1 MTEHSPK
8 DHPDN
13 IDRFERFTELAGLQ
27 EKNPEARI
35 EALQGIEADKFLDIL
50 AVSNGLLRGEDKFQR
65 WSGEAADVNV
75 SGLVMGVDM
84 EPPEQS
90 HELFKS
96 FYKKF
101 TSEIAPNEHDLQ
113 KSAIEMYFAIIG
125 THMFPDGNGRLA
137 RAAYHL
143 IKYGEL
149 PQDQSEILERHKGI
163 AHAAQAVNQ
172 GAVKELFDREGFAY
186 DYLNDVAADDT
197 QSQEDVGFVDGGLT
211 QQTKYIAARR
221 VMLRNGEWPEQPPK
235 TMKLKDWSED
245 KKQQFSDEYRN
256 VREEWLAAYI
266 DTAGAYAPG
275 LARLIE
281 SANKE

>member
-1 MTEHSPK
+1 
-8 DHPDN
+8 
-13 IDRFERFTELAGLQ
+13 
-27 EKNPEARI
+27 
-35 EALQGIEADKFLDIL
+35 
-50 AVSNGLLRGEDKFQR
+50 
-65 WSGEAADVNV
+65 
-75 SGLVMGVDM
+75 MGVDM

-101 TSEIAPNEHDLQ
+101 TTEIAPNEHDLQ

-125 THMFPDGNGRLA
+125 THLFPDGNGRLA

-149 PQDQSEILERHKGI
+149 PEDQSAIIERQKGI
-163 AHAAQAVNQ
+163 VQAAQAVNQ
-172 GAVKELFDREGFAY
+172 GAIKELFDREGFVY
-186 DYLNDVAADDT
+186 DYLDEFAADDT
-197 QSQEDVGFVDGGLT
+197 QSEDDELFVEGGRT

-221 VMLRNGEWPEQPPK
+221 VMLQNSEWPEHPPA
-235 TMKLKDWSED
+235 TLKLKDWPED
-245 KKQQFSDEYRN
+245 KKKQFNDEYRG
-256 VREEWLAAYI
+256 VREEWLAAFI

-281 SANKE
+281 PDSQKAA

>member
-1 MTEHSPK
+1 MTELSVN
-8 DHPDN
+8 DHPEN

-27 EKNPEARI
+27 VTDPEARI
-35 EALQGIEADKFLDIL
+35 EALQNMEADKFLDVL
-50 AVSNGLLRGEDKFQR
+50 AVSNGLLRGEGKFQR
-65 WSGEAADVNV
+65 WSGESADVNV

-84 EPPEQS
+84 EPPEQA

-137 RAAYHL
+137 RAAYQL

-149 PQDQSEILERHKGI
+149 PKDQSEILERQKGI
-163 AHAAQAVNQ
+163 AQAAQAVNQ
-172 GAVKELFDREGFAY
+172 GAVKELFDREGFKY
-186 DYLNDVAADDT
+186 TYLNDFAADDT
-197 QSQEDVGFVDGGLT
+197 QGEDDVLFVEGGLT

-221 VMLRNGEWPEQPPK
+221 VMLQDGEWPEGQPPATLK
-235 TMKLKDWSED
+235 IKDWPEA
-245 KKQQFSDEYRN
+245 KKQQFGDEYRS

-281 SANKE
+281 PSS